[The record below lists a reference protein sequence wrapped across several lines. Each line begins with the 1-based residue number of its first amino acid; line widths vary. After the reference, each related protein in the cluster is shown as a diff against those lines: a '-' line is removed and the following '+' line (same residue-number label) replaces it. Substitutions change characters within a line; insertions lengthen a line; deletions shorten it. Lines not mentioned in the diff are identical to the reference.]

1 MPVDPF
7 DDRFTNRPPGPDFL
21 GPLVIAVLIA
31 LSWLLW
37 YALSHGWFKT
47 IPI

>member
-7 DDRFTNRPPGPDFL
+7 DERHEKPPNPAGL
-21 GPLVIAVLIA
+21 LIIVVLMA
-31 LSWLLW
+31 LSWLLY

>member
-7 DDRFTNRPPGPDFL
+7 DERFTNRPPGPDFL

-31 LSWLLW
+31 LS
-37 YALSHGWFKT
+37 HGWFKT